1 MKLDPKVAT
10 FCPGCGHKNLEL
22 SKAPELI
29 IKAEQKEPTKKI
41 TIFSSKKSKPKST
54 LF

>member
-1 MKLDPKVAT
+1 MKLDPKIAT

-22 SKAPELI
+22 SKAPDLI
-29 IKAEQKEPTKKI
+29 IKAEQKEPTKKF
-41 TIFSSKKSKPKST
+41 TIVGGKKKPKNN

>member
-1 MKLDPKVAT
+1 MKLNPSVAT

-22 SKAPELI
+22 KKAPDLI
-29 IKAEQKEPTKKI
+29 IKAEKAEPTKKI
-41 TIFSSKKSKPKST
+41 TIIGSTKKKKAG

>member
-1 MKLDPKVAT
+1 MKLNPKIAT

-29 IKAEQKEPTKKI
+29 IKAEQKEPTKKF
-41 TIFSSKKSKPKST
+41 TIISGKKKPKGGS
-54 LF
+54 F

>member
-1 MKLDPKVAT
+1 MKLNPKIAS

-22 SKAPELI
+22 FKAPDLI
-29 IKAEQKEPTKKI
+29 INVEQKEPTKRI
-41 TIFSSKKSKPKST
+41 TIFSSKKTKPKST